1 MDGDHLE
8 VDQYGPIN
16 ILAHEILASD
26 HIHQTEDVM
35 WHGMIIMNKQPH
47 DSVSGNNNQ
56 DLIRGASL
64 NQLLIIYFNICL
76 EDSKRLKD
84 DLEFPGDKK
93 YWLDIADDIFISFSN
108 ICSVNCILNRVIHLF
123 ELLLTGSRKDNLLF
137 NTLCGSVEFIIKWI
151 NQYHSF
157 MEANHILHVLEYTY
171 RINNIIRQH
180 FELSSLDHSLIQLVN
195 QIHQRI
201 LVIIDDCKSIHKIYV
216 KKPTISIQLPENNSI
231 NLMAEKLEKERL
243 EKEENEA
250 FLKNKTDKTE
260 RPKVPEPKL
269 EVFGLKF
276 NSDSD
281 SDSDSFSKSS
291 VGDKEERLFYYSDN
305 NNNNK
310 IKIMIKIIASSPSE
324 PDEVANKI
332 NYFISI
338 IPEDFDFLGNPK
350 ELYNNFHSLNV
361 FFDSNNIY

>member
-16 ILAHEILASD
+16 ILAHDILASD

-35 WHGMIIMNKQPH
+35 WHGMLIMNKQNH
-47 DSVSGNNNQ
+47 DSASGDNNQ
-56 DLIRGASL
+56 DIIRGASL
-64 NQLLIIYFNICL
+64 NQLLIIYFNVCL

-84 DLEFPGDKK
+84 DLEFPGGKK

-123 ELLLTGSRKDNLLF
+123 ELLFSGSRKDNLLL
-137 NTLCGSVEFIIKWI
+137 NTLCGSVEFLIKWI
-151 NQYHSF
+151 NQYHLF

-180 FELSSLDHSLIQLVN
+180 FEVNSLDQNLIQLVS

-201 LVIIDDCKSIHKIYV
+201 QVIIDDCKSIHKIYV

-231 NLMAEKLEKERL
+231 HLMAEKLEKERL

-250 FLKNKTDKTE
+250 FLKNKIDKKE
-260 RPKVPEPKL
+260 RPSEPEPKL

-281 SDSDSFSKSS
+281 SDSNSFSKSS
-291 VGDKEERLFYYSDN
+291 VDDEKERLLHHSD
-305 NNNNK
+305 
-310 IKIMIKIIASSPSE
+310 
-324 PDEVANKI
+324 I
-332 NYFISI
+332 NYA
-338 IPEDFDFLGNPK
+338 
-350 ELYNNFHSLNV
+350 
-361 FFDSNNIY
+361 